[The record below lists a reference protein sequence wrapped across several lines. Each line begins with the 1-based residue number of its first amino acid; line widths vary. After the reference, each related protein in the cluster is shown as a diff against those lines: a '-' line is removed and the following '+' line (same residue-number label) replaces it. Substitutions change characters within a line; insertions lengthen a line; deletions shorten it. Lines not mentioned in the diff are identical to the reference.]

1 MSRMKFSR
9 WLRSNSE
16 NYLLLDAQGRMA
28 EKYGRPG
35 PHPPHGAKEIFWRHL
50 FVPVYRR
57 LPWSARRFTIG
68 LMPGSHRQHWTPPP
82 TRHNPA
88 V

>member
-1 MSRMKFSR
+1 MSFSR

-16 NYLLLDAQGRMA
+16 AYLLLDAQRRMA

-35 PHPPHGAKEIFWRHL
+35 PPPPHGTKEMFWRRM

-57 LPWSARRFTIG
+57 VPWRFRRFTIG
-68 LMPGSHRQHWTPPP
+68 LMPGSHRQQWSPPP
-82 TRHNPA
+82 VRHDPA